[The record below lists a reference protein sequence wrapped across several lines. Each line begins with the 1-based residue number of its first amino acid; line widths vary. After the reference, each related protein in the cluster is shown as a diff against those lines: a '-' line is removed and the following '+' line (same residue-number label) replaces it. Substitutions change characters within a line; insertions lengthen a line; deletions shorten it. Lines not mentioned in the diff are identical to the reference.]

1 MSSFLLSASCRHTP
15 SPRGTIAAM
24 SRSTMRRWRTA
35 AGALKGEA
43 LALYFALR
51 HPRTPKAAKVLAAAV
66 VAYAFSPVDLIPDF
80 IPLLGYVDDL
90 VLLPVGIAAAMRLIP
105 PDVMAECRAQAR
117 RTVDRAKPVIWTAAV
132 IIIAFWVV
140 VVALLV
146 RALFTHFAHA

>member
-1 MSSFLLSASCRHTP
+1 MA
-15 SPRGTIAAM
+15 
-24 SRSTMRRWRTA
+24 RSTVRKWRTA
-35 AGALKGEA
+35 AAALKGEA

-51 HPRTPKAAKVLAAAV
+51 HPRTPKAAKLLAAAV

-80 IPLLGYVDDL
+80 IPFLGYVDDL

-140 VVALLV
+140 VAALLV
-146 RALFTHFAHA
+146 RALVLHFARG